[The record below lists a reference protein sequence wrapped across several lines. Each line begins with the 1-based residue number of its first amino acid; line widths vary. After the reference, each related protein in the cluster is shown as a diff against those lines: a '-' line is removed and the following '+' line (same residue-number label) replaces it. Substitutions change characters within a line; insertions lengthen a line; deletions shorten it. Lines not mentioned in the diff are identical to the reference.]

1 MPLMEWTEDM
11 SVGVKVID
19 DDHKKLIGMLNEL
32 NDGILADK
40 TGASLEGVIEGL
52 LRYTKYH
59 FAREERF
66 FAKTGYPGGAAHKAE
81 HDLLARRVGNLQMRF
96 ETGQSRI
103 LSTEAMEFLKNWL
116 TDHIMGSDQQ
126 YGPHLNAKGI
136 R

>member
-32 NDGILADK
+32 NDGIRADK
-40 TGASLEGVIEGL
+40 TGASLESVIEGL

-66 FAKTGYPGGAAHKAE
+66 FAKTGYPGGSAHKAE
-81 HDLLARRVGNLQMRF
+81 QRSAGEACGEFADAF

-136 R
+136 H

>member
-40 TGASLEGVIEGL
+40 TGASLESVIEGL

-81 HDLLARRVGNLQMRF
+81 HDLLATRVGNLQMRF
-96 ETGQSRI
+96 ETGQSII
-103 LSTEAMEFLKNWL
+103 LSMEAVEFLKNWL

-136 R
+136 H

>member
-1 MPLMEWTEDM
+1 MPLLEWTEDM

-19 DDHKKLIGMLNEL
+19 DDHKKLIDMLNEL
-32 NDGILADK
+32 NDGILAGKTSDALESVIDK
-40 TGASLEGVIEGL
+40 L

-66 FAKTGYPGGAAHKAE
+66 FAETGYPDGATHKAE
-81 HDLLARRVGNLQMRF
+81 HDLLARRVSNLQMRF
-96 ETGQSRI
+96 ETGQSFI
-103 LSTEAMEFLKNWL
+103 LSTETMEFLKNWL
-116 TDHIMGSDQQ
+116 IDHIMGSDQQ